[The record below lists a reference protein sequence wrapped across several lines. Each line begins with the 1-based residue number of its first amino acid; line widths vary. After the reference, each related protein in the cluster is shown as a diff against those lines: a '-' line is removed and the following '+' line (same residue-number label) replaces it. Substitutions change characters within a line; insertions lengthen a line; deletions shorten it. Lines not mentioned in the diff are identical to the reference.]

1 MKILPN
7 INGDIMERL
16 EKLTLLKGEY
26 KKFRE
31 RQGIKCTRNYYM
43 ATSYKAHVT
52 DPVVVARAW
61 AVSNLFTGFNK
72 VIFENDTVAGCHLGL
87 WVPEPQYPS
96 DDEWGD
102 NWIVNNHG
110 VMTFEHNFD
119 HFCPDYRTLVKEGIP
134 GLLSRIEASKKIHKE
149 DAGKMD
155 FLNSQEITILGF
167 SKMILQYGKVAEA
180 MGKTEIAATCK
191 NVAINKPET
200 FREALQLVFL
210 THTAFTVEGR
220 YAMALGRMDQY
231 LYSFY
236 RNDKAKGIITDEDVL
251 ELLTGAF
258 IKLQD
263 DVVNIVIGGYT
274 RSGEGGVNELSYLIL
289 RAVKECNVPGP
300 NLSARI
306 YKDIPDE
313 FLDACLKVIGT
324 CLGYPA
330 LMNDEINIP
339 ALLKYGYSPEDC
351 RDYAMVGCIENFISG
366 KQPPWSDGRFNS
378 PRYLEY
384 ALNEGRDM
392 RDGRLLGIQTKPVT
406 ELKSMEDVLEAFKVQ
421 LRHGAAFYV
430 RSFNNENGRF
440 NRNMYAQPFLSCFC
454 QNCIGRGMDINNGG
468 AIYPQAHGVC
478 CMGIGTTSDS
488 LAAIEKLV
496 FIDKVTDLETIRNAL
511 VNNFEDY
518 EELRDKMLAAPK
530 YGNNEDLPDKYA
542 CMFVNMHHEIFSE
555 FKIHDGGNFYLAMA
569 ANVTNIPA
577 GKELGATPDGRKA
590 GEPVSDAASPMHG
603 RDKKGPT
610 AALLS
615 VSKPDYTKVACG
627 TVLNQKYSP
636 VIFSDENISKLR
648 SLVKVYFAKGGQ
660 EIQINAVSKEMLK
673 DAMEHP
679 ENYDDLVVRV
689 SGFSAFYTSL
699 DMEVQEDILKRTEH
713 DG

>member
-1 MKILPN
+1 MGYKENLAKLKEQYSILRDRT
-7 INGDIMERL
+7 GV
-16 EKLTLLKGEY
+16 
-26 KKFRE
+26 
-31 RQGIKCTRNYYM
+31 KCTRNHYL
-43 ATSYKAHVT
+43 AKSYKAHVT
-52 DPVVVARAW
+52 APMVVARAI
-61 AVSNLFTGFNK
+61 ASSDLFTGFK
-72 VIFENDTVAGCHLGL
+72 KIILENDEVAGCHLGL
-87 WVPEPQYPS
+87 WVTEAEFPS

-110 VMTFEHNFD
+110 VMAFEHNFD

-134 GLLSRIEASKKIHKE
+134 GLLSRIEKSRKLYKD

-155 FLNSQEITILGF
+155 FLMAQEITLKGF
-167 SKMILQYGKVAEA
+167 GKMISQYAETAETMGKIKMAEA
-180 MGKTEIAATCK
+180 CK
-191 NVAINKPET
+191 NVTSKRPET

-210 THTAFTVEGR
+210 THTAFKCQGR

-236 RNDKAKGIITDEDVL
+236 RNDKDKGLITDEDVL
-251 ELLTGAF
+251 ELLTGCF

-263 DVVNIVIGGYT
+263 DVVNIAIGGYT

-289 RAVKECNVPGP
+289 QAVKECNVPGP

-324 CLGYPA
+324 GLGYPA

-339 ALLKYGYSPEDC
+339 ALSRYGYSLEDC
-351 RDYAMVGCIENFISG
+351 RDYVMVGCIENFIAG
-366 KQPPWSDGRFNS
+366 KQPAWSDGRFNS
-378 PRYLEY
+378 PKYLEY

-392 RDGRLLGIQTKPVT
+392 RDGRLLGLSTKPVT
-406 ELKSMEDVLEAFKVQ
+406 EFKSMEDLLEAFKTQ
-421 LRHGAAFYV
+421 LKQGAAFYV

-440 NRNMYAQPFLSCFC
+440 NKDMYTQPFLSCFC
-454 QNCIGRGMDINNGG
+454 QDCIGRGLDINNGG
-468 AIYPQAHGVC
+468 AIYTQAHGAC
-478 CMGIGTTSDS
+478 CMGIATTADS

-496 FIDKVTDLETIRNAL
+496 FIDKVTDLATVREAL
-511 VNNFEDY
+511 VNNFEGY
-518 EELRDKMLAAPK
+518 EDLRKMMLEVPK
-530 YGNNEDLPDKYA
+530 YGNNEPLPDKYA
-542 CMFVNMHHEIFSE
+542 CWFVDVHSEIFSQ
-555 FKIHDGGNFYLAMA
+555 FKTNDGGNFYIAMA

-636 VIFSDENISKLR
+636 VIFNDENLPKLR
-648 SLVKVYFAKGGQ
+648 ALIKVYFSKGGQ
-660 EIQINAVSKEMLK
+660 EIQINSVSRKILK
-673 DAMEHP
+673 DAMENP
-679 ENYDDLVVRV
+679 ENYNDLVVRV
-689 SGFSAFYTSL
+689 SGFSAFYTGL
-699 DMEVQEDILKRTEH
+699 DREVQEDILKRTEH
-713 DG
+713 EG